1 MNTMDSVDRRRSS
14 EETRGNHKHKQNIQT
29 RSSPRQRWE
38 LFTLW
43 GHPITNTVSH
53 SDKPSSSLSTM
64 SNPPSAKSILQLY
77 TQTLR
82 TARSFSSYN
91 FREYFIRRA
100 KGTFKDI
107 QVCSSSFYVAR
118 RFNYSSLGQGEK
130 DPARVAVLYSDAAR
144 ELTSLRRSA
153 IVNQLY
159 GGWTL
164 AVEKQKLQ
172 RERSDN

>member
-1 MNTMDSVDRRRSS
+1 
-14 EETRGNHKHKQNIQT
+14 
-29 RSSPRQRWE
+29 
-38 LFTLW
+38 
-43 GHPITNTVSH
+43 
-53 SDKPSSSLSTM
+53 M

-100 KGTFKDI
+100 KSTFKDI
-107 QVCSSSFYVAR
+107 QVGSFPFYVAR
-118 RFNYSSLGQGEK
+118 RLNSSSPVQGEK
-130 DPARVAVLYSDAAR
+130 DPGRVAVLYSEAAK